1 MTDAG
6 IPQSYQIAESKC
18 YAKIRYQVR
27 VAGGR
32 VLKGALEPEVMD
44 FITGYA
50 QVVPGLEK
58 RLIGHSV
65 GERLSFS
72 VPAEEAF
79 GARHQELV
87 FAKPR
92 SDFHF
97 PEGMSPM
104 PGMEIPLLSEHPDA
118 PDTVLIREVH
128 ENDIVVD
135 LNHPLAGAD
144 LEYDL
149 EIVEARPARSTDICS
164 EWEESATDSCCSSHA
179 PVIVLGEEQPENK

>member
-1 MTDAG
+1 MTDTGTSAH
-6 IPQSYQIAESKC
+6 YKIAESSC
-18 YAKIRYQVR
+18 YTKIRYQVR

-32 VLKGALEPEVMD
+32 VLKGALDPEVMD
-44 FITGYA
+44 FITGYS

-58 RLIGHSV
+58 RLIGHGA
-65 GERLSFS
+65 GEKLSFT

-79 GARHQELV
+79 GPRHQELV
-87 FAKPR
+87 FEKPL

-97 PEGMSPM
+97 PKGMSPR
-104 PGMEIPLLSEHPDA
+104 PGMEIPLLSEHPNA
-118 PDTVLIREVH
+118 PDTLIIREVK
-128 ENDIVVD
+128 DDGIVVD

-149 EIVEARPARSTDICS
+149 QIVEARPATSNDICS

-179 PVIVLGEEQPENK
+179 PVIVLGEEQAEDR